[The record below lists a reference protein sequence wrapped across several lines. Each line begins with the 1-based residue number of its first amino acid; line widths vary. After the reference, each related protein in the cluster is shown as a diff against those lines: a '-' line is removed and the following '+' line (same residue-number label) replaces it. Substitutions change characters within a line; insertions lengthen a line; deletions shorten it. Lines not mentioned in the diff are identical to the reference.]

1 MRQLVE
7 LTKHA
12 EKFEKMNVEVIAV
25 FREEKEG
32 VAGLEKIKAKTKTP
46 FTLCLDTGAKQT
58 AAYSP
63 GRMEFDNYIIGPD
76 GKLAGKID
84 GNLRRRSKSVQLFA
98 LLGKLSGNS
107 GEVEDSEN
115 AAEVEATAP

>member
-1 MRQLVE
+1 MKQLVQ

-12 EKFEKMNVEVIAV
+12 EKLAEMNVEVIAV

-32 VAGLEKIKAKTKTP
+32 VAGLEKIKEKTKTP
-46 FTLCLDTGAKQT
+46 FTLCLDTGAEQT
-58 AAYSP
+58 AVYSP

-84 GNLRRRSKSVQLFA
+84 GNLRRRATSEQLFA
-98 LLGKLSGNS
+98 ILKQLSG
-107 GEVEDSEN
+107 GSEE
-115 AAEVEATAP
+115 AESAVAK